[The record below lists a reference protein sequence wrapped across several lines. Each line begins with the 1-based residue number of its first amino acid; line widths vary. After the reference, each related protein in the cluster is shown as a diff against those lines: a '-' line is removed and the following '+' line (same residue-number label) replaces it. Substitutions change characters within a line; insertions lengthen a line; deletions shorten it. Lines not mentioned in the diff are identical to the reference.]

1 MANFNNGKN
10 IAVVIQ
16 CQKEKGVLARLDK
29 KAPSLFGRGRYAY
42 ILHDKDKLDK
52 GGMKGKHIHLVL
64 CAEVGMS
71 SANWIKHFADGLE
84 IDPSAISVQMQG
96 SEKKCLRYLLHLDDG
111 AKHQYDR
118 SEVVTNMDET
128 CKKAWESS
136 SAFVTNPTL
145 EQLEGAYKEGPR
157 ALYNLVGMNAF
168 TKAQR
173 VCETII
179 YADTQMDQ
187 LLEMVQSLRDI
198 LATFTANPKY
208 LEKGYI
214 PFQDFQAALYAVDG
228 TLEEMTRF
236 KMRTNEMKEKNK

>member
-42 ILHDKDKLDK
+42 ILHDKDLLDK

-64 CAEVGMS
+64 CAEIGMS

-84 IDPSAISVQMQG
+84 IESSAVSVQMQG
-96 SEKKCLRYLLHLDDG
+96 SEKKCLRYLLHLDDPD
-111 AKHQYDR
+111 KHQYDR
-118 SEVVTNMDET
+118 SEVITNMPDT

-136 SAFVTNPTL
+136 SSFVNNPTL
-145 EQLEGAYKEGPR
+145 DQLEEAYKGGPR

-168 TKAQR
+168 KKAQA

-179 YADTQMDQ
+179 HADTEAER
-187 LLEMVQSLRDI
+187 LLSMVQSLRET

-236 KMRTNEMKEKNK
+236 KLRTLEIKEKKQ